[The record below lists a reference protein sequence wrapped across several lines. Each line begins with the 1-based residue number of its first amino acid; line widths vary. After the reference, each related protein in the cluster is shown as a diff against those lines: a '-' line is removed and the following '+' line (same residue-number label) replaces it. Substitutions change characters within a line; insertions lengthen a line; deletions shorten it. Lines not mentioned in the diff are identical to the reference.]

1 MNQNMTHEKL
11 RKENQ
16 VFAGTGGV
24 SQGNRSSGFIPSFCD
39 TETGA
44 VQISRFKN
52 GLPAPMHL
60 LEGLPDEWVSERDPS
75 GRVASL
81 KASVIAGFLYKNSF
95 YTREQAANAVLH

>member
-24 SQGNRSSGFIPSFCD
+24 SQGNRSSGFIPGFCD

-52 GLPAPMHL
+52 GSPAPMHL
-60 LEGLPDEWVSERDPS
+60 LEGLPDEWVSERDLS

-81 KASVIAGFLYKNSF
+81 KASVIAGFLYQNSF